1 MRAKIYIALYAK
13 GHQPSQTCSGGF
25 INARLLA
32 ICWCFFEITEHYLIQ
47 SNRLLDATVA
57 MSLRCYVRSTLTYT
71 HSPLGGANKNGILG
85 GVSSDRGKYRQ
96 SNHYSMMRT
105 KSWGITLRFCW
116 NKPNITRHQPIIS
129 SSSRK
134 RRRRY
139 SSTVCKYWNR
149 RRNDLS
155 PVSTLFHEQFPL

>member
-85 GVSSDRGKYRQ
+85 GVSSDREASTGSQIIIRWWEQKVEELPFDFVEISRTSRVISPSSAHQAGKEEEDTVVQ
-96 SNHYSMMRT
+96 SV
-105 KSWGITLRFCW
+105 
-116 NKPNITRHQPIIS
+116 
-129 SSSRK
+129 
-134 RRRRY
+134 
-139 SSTVCKYWNR
+139 STV
-149 RRNDLS
+149 L
-155 PVSTLFHEQFPL
+155 